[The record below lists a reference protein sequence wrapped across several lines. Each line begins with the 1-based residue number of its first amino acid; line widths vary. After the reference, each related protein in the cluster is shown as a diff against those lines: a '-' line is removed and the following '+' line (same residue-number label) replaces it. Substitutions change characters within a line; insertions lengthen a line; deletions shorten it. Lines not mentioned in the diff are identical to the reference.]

1 MRMAGPQ
8 IGTNYERAEKF
19 LRDFIQSGSYYTNR
33 GETTRDDGGPAP
45 MDVGAIGSDKGGD
58 KGKKGKPGKQDKGV
72 NEGGK
77 FDKAKGG
84 KTQP

>member
-1 MRMAGPQ
+1 MRRFEAHFP
-8 IGTNYERAEKF
+8 ERK
-19 LRDFIQSGSYYTNR
+19 
-33 GETTRDDGGPAP
+33 
-45 MDVGAIGSDKGGD
+45 D